1 MGTHGLHVPASR
13 VGYVPEAQ
21 GGSPPGSHVLYVL
34 GTHISHGR
42 TVRTAH
48 RGTPGTHPVFG
59 PIINV
64 GGQLVP
70 LQMLQMQPAGDGAEG
85 SEVEADSDDEE
96 DEENEGEAVDA
107 T

>member
-1 MGTHGLHVPASR
+1 MGTYRRRREACPQGPR
-13 VGYVPEAQ
+13 VR
-21 GGSPPGSHVLYVL
+21 YVL
-34 GTHISHGR
+34 DTHISHGR

-48 RGTPGTHPVFG
+48 RRTPGSHPVFG

-70 LQMLQMQPAGDGAEG
+70 LQMLQMQHAGDAAEG

-96 DEENEGEAVDA
+96 DEEDEDERVDA